1 MEEEKEMKRGGIRR
15 KRLFGRTVL
24 LTSFVFLI
32 GFGLLLLTLRSV
44 DDRNSFI
51 DDDDDN
57 DAVSDEDS
65 ARWINSSSSVVE
77 AKVDGGRLCATVEE
91 MGSEFDGGGGGGG
104 FVDQSLRVRDVIRRH
119 FHLNGTRERI
129 LYYSILDF
137 LD

>member
-91 MGSEFDGGGGGGG
+91 MGSEFDGGGGGG

>member
-57 DAVSDEDS
+57 DAVSDEDT
-65 ARWINSSSSVVE
+65 ARWINSSSSSVVE

-91 MGSEFDGGGGGGG
+91 MGSEFDGGGGGG

-119 FHLNGTRERI
+119 FHLNGERENII
-129 LYYSILDF
+129 LFDS
-137 LD
+137 